1 MVSDLITAPKRPQLA
16 GILWWAAI
24 ALYTIFTLTILS
36 AAIPLNLGSA
46 LWQLQ
51 LSDVLISQS
60 PIALLATCLV
70 FLSSHLDEFGAVPAG
85 ALRWCT
91 RAAGAAGVGYA
102 LLIPVLIVASWTML
116 NPPAGTAQGGA
127 EASMKGLEQVQARV
141 KQAGSQ
147 AQLQDI
153 YGALPKGLPA
163 LASLGPDLPSQ
174 RQGMG
179 QLLERIHGRLSMQV
193 NQERQRRQLLMGK
206 NVARLGLSSLVL
218 ACLYLGVATPL
229 PATITRMRRGS
240 SATKAEVSSKKPG
253 QNDSYWQRLV
263 DDDESEVTPHR

>member
-1 MVSDLITAPKRPQLA
+1 MVSNSSTAPPRTPLA
-16 GILWWAAI
+16 GILWWASV
-24 ALYTIFTLTILS
+24 ALFTMFGLTILS
-36 AAIPLNLGSA
+36 GAIPLNLGSA

-51 LSDVLISQS
+51 LIDVIISQS

-70 FLSSHLDEFGAVPAG
+70 FLSSRLEQVGGVPAG

-102 LLIPVLIVASWTML
+102 LLVPVLIVASWTIL

-127 EASMKGLEQVQARV
+127 QTSMQGLEQIQSRV
-141 KQAGSQ
+141 KQAASE
-147 AQLQDI
+147 AQLREI
-153 YGALPKGLPA
+153 YRALPKGLPA
-163 LASLGPDLPSQ
+163 LASLGPDLASQ
-174 RQGMG
+174 RQGLG
-179 QLLERIHGRLSMQV
+179 LLLNRIRGRLSMQV
-193 NQERQRRQLLMGK
+193 NQERQRRQLLVGK

-229 PATITRMRRGS
+229 PATIARFRGGK
-240 SATKAEVSSKKPG
+240 SASKPDISSKKTN

-263 DDDESEVTPHR
+263 DDDQSEVTPHQ

>member
-1 MVSDLITAPKRPQLA
+1 MVSNPITAPKRPDLA
-16 GILWWAAI
+16 GILWWAAV
-24 ALYTIFTLTILS
+24 ALYTLFALTILS

-60 PIALLATCLV
+60 PIALLASCLV
-70 FLSSHLDEFGAVPAG
+70 FLSSRLDGIGAVPAG

-102 LLIPVLIVASWTML
+102 LLIPVIMVGSWTIL

-127 EASMKGLEQVQARV
+127 EASMKGLEQIQARV

-147 AQLQDI
+147 AQLQQI
-153 YGALPKGLPA
+153 YGALPQGLPA

-179 QLLERIHGRLSMQV
+179 QLLERIHGRLTMQV
-193 NQERQRRQLLMGK
+193 NQERQRRQLLVGK

-229 PATITRMRRGS
+229 PATINRFRGGKS
-240 SATKAEVSSKKPG
+240 TSKPDPSSKKTN
-253 QNDSYWQRLV
+253 QHDSYWQRLV
-263 DDDESEVTPHR
+263 DDDQSEVTPHR

>member
-1 MVSDLITAPKRPQLA
+1 MVSNPITAPKRPDLA
-16 GILWWAAI
+16 GILWWAAV
-24 ALYTIFTLTILS
+24 ALYTLFALTILS

-70 FLSSHLDEFGAVPAG
+70 FLSSRIDGIGAVPAG

-127 EASMKGLEQVQARV
+127 EASMQGLEQIQARV

-147 AQLQDI
+147 AELQTI
-153 YGALPKGLPA
+153 YGALPKGLPP
-163 LASLGPDLPSQ
+163 LASLGSDLASQ

-179 QLLERIHGRLSMQV
+179 QLLNRIKGRLSMQV

-229 PATITRMRRGS
+229 PATIARWRGGG
-240 SATKAEVSSKKPG
+240 SASRPQVGSKKTNP
-253 QNDSYWQRLV
+253 NDSYWQRLV
-263 DDDESEVTPHR
+263 DDDQSEVTPRH

>member
-1 MVSDLITAPKRPQLA
+1 MASNPIIVQNRPQLA
-16 GILWWAAI
+16 GILWWASV
-24 ALYTIFTLTILS
+24 ALFSIFVLTILS
-36 AAIPLNLGSA
+36 AAIPLNPGSP

-51 LSDVLISQS
+51 ISDVLISQS

-70 FLSSHLDEFGAVPAG
+70 FLSSRIDEIGAVPAG

-91 RAAGAAGVGYA
+91 RAAGVAGAGYA
-102 LLIPVLIVASWTML
+102 LLIPMLVVSSWTML
-116 NPPAGTAQGGA
+116 NPPAGSAQGGA
-127 EASMKGLEQVQARV
+127 QASMQGLEQIQAKV

-147 AQLQDI
+147 AQLQEI

-163 LASLGPDLPSQ
+163 LESLGSDLVSQ

-179 QLLERIHGRLSMQV
+179 LLLERIHGRLSMQV
-193 NQERQRRQLLMGK
+193 RQERQRRQLLMGK

-229 PATITRMRRGS
+229 PAKIARLRGRN
-240 SATKAEVSSKKPG
+240 SAGNPEVSAKKAT
-253 QNDSYWQRLV
+253 QNDSYWQRLA
-263 DDDESEVTPHR
+263 DDDKGEVTPHS

>member
-1 MVSDLITAPKRPQLA
+1 MTGKLIPAPKRPQLA

-24 ALYTIFTLTILS
+24 ALYSIFVLTILS

-51 LSDVLISQS
+51 ISDVIISQS

-70 FLSSHLDEFGAVPAG
+70 FLSSRIDEIGAVPAG

-102 LLIPVLIVASWTML
+102 LLIPVLIVASWTTL
-116 NPPAGTAQGGA
+116 NPPAGSVQGGA
-127 EASMKGLEQVQARV
+127 QASMLGLKQIQARV
-141 KQAGSQ
+141 KDAGSQ
-147 AQLQDI
+147 AQLQEI

-163 LASLGPDLPSQ
+163 LESLGPDLASQ

-179 QLLERIHGRLSMQV
+179 QLLDRIQGRLSMQV
-193 NQERQRRQLLMGK
+193 KQESQRRQLLVSK

-229 PATITRMRRGS
+229 PATIARLRGGGA
-240 SATKAEVSSKKPG
+240 ATKPDASPKKAG

-263 DDDESEVTPHR
+263 DDDQSEVTPNS

>member
-1 MVSDLITAPKRPQLA
+1 MVSNSGTAPTRTPLA
-16 GILWWAAI
+16 GILWWASV
-24 ALYTIFTLTILS
+24 ALFTIFGLTILS

-51 LSDVLISQS
+51 LIDVLISQS

-70 FLSSHLDEFGAVPAG
+70 FLSSRLDQVGGVPAG

-102 LLIPVLIVASWTML
+102 LLIPVVLVASWTIL
-116 NPPAGTAQGGA
+116 TPPAGTAQGGA
-127 EASMKGLEQVQARV
+127 QASMQGLEQIQARV
-141 KQAGSQ
+141 KQAASE
-147 AQLQDI
+147 AQLQEI
-153 YGALPKGLPA
+153 YGGLPKGLPA
-163 LASLGPDLPSQ
+163 LASLGPDLTSQ
-174 RQGMG
+174 RQGLG
-179 QLLERIHGRLSMQV
+179 LLLNRIRGRLSMQV
-193 NQERQRRQLLMGK
+193 NQERQRRQLLVGK

-229 PATITRMRRGS
+229 PATIARFRGGK
-240 SATKAEVSSKKPG
+240 SASKPDVTARKIN

-263 DDDESEVTPHR
+263 DDDESKVTPDH

>member
-1 MVSDLITAPKRPQLA
+1 MTSNPVTLPKGPQLA
-16 GILWWAAI
+16 GILWWASI
-24 ALYTIFTLTILS
+24 ALFTIFTLTILS

-46 LWQLQ
+46 IWQLQ
-51 LSDVLISQS
+51 LSDVIISQS

-70 FLSSHLDEFGAVPAG
+70 FLSSRLDEIGAVPAG

-116 NPPAGTAQGGA
+116 NPAAGSAQGGA
-127 EASMKGLEQVQARV
+127 QASLQGLEQIQTRV

-147 AQLQDI
+147 AQLQEI

-163 LASLGPDLPSQ
+163 LESLGADLASQ

-179 QLLERIHGRLSMQV
+179 QLLDRIHGRLRMQV
-193 NQERQRRQLLMGK
+193 KQESQRRQLLVSK

-229 PATITRMRRGS
+229 PATIAKLRGHGT
-240 SATKAEVSSKKPG
+240 AGKPVINAKKAS
-253 QNDSYWQRLV
+253 QTDSYWQRLV
-263 DDDESEVTPHR
+263 DDDQSEASPRS